1 VLTNFIKNAASAAGV
16 SLTRHTKTVDV
27 LDLIRKLRPQNCGR
41 PLIRLGGDGDGG
53 YLLPDDLEGI
63 QYCFSPGV
71 GATMD
76 FENDLAT
83 FNIKSFLA
91 DPSIDSLPVQ
101 KPEFTFDRKFL
112 SANDSEISFTLK
124 SWKDKY
130 LQDYSRDLLLQMDIE
145 GYEYEVILSTPIE
158 VLSTFRI
165 MVIEFHYVHKMF
177 DPLIYIL
184 YNSCFERILQH
195 FHVAHIHPNNCCG
208 SVRKGPI
215 EVPRVLEFTFYNR
228 NRARSA
234 TNEREFPHHL
244 DRNNVG
250 ANKPLRLPKCWYS

>member
-1 VLTNFIKNAASAAGV
+1 VLTNFIKNAAFAEDV

-83 FNIKSFLA
+83 LNIKSFLA

-101 KPEFTFDRKFL
+101 EPEFTFD
-112 SANDSEISFTLK
+112 
-124 SWKDKY
+124 
-130 LQDYSRDLLLQMDIE
+130 
-145 GYEYEVILSTPIE
+145 
-158 VLSTFRI
+158 
-165 MVIEFHYVHKMF
+165 
-177 DPLIYIL
+177 
-184 YNSCFERILQH
+184 
-195 FHVAHIHPNNCCG
+195 
-208 SVRKGPI
+208 
-215 EVPRVLEFTFYNR
+215 
-228 NRARSA
+228 
-234 TNEREFPHHL
+234 
-244 DRNNVG
+244 
-250 ANKPLRLPKCWYS
+250 